1 MGYFWTNKE
10 WQSDIMKHDCKA
22 LWYPSRAIIIY
33 KMFLLRREETS
44 PTFYVNV
51 LVHFYQRNFVEDV
64 RNECYNELKKVEKLP
79 SMKDTNV
86 EKLVDFD
93 NDGLCEQIEELCP
106 VLSAALRGSLGMRQ
120 TDETKAVRVG
130 IYGSIFKSR

>member
-1 MGYFWTNKE
+1 
-10 WQSDIMKHDCKA
+10 
-22 LWYPSRAIIIY
+22 
-33 KMFLLRREETS
+33 
-44 PTFYVNV
+44 
-51 LVHFYQRNFVEDV
+51 
-64 RNECYNELKKVEKLP
+64 
-79 SMKDTNV
+79 MKDTNV

-106 VLSAALRGSLGMRQ
+106 VLSAALRGSLGMKE